1 MLVENEFFDL
11 FLFEETVVL
20 RTKKEGYPL
29 KSFDMITRQFPRL
42 RIQSF
47 PILRKALTEIDIDH
61 GIGAWLPLVEVTV
74 SKDKMTAYLSV
85 NATIEELETDRTQIL
100 QLANQA
106 LDDKGIIHGRKSVE
120 NEVLLPSEPIVIAIG
135 TPPIKGA
142 DAEIEY
148 ISVPEKKPTMRDDGS
163 ANYYEMN
170 FVTPIK
176 EGEWLGHKVPPQDGV
191 GGMDVFGNK
200 ISALRGKDK
209 TLAFEKKSVLELNE
223 TDKVILRAAHGGAL
237 EYVNGKVSVGKQL
250 VVNGDVG
257 PETGSITF
265 EGAVTVTG
273 TVLAGF
279 SVVATGDISVEG
291 NEGVTN
297 AQVIQSSE
305 GDVYVK
311 GGVFGGGETVIEAK
325 GSIFIKHANNC
336 KLYAK
341 EIHVGLYILGSD
353 VIAHHIFLDKSRGKI
368 IGGHIDALFSIECA
382 YAGNTHERPTIL
394 QARGVDKELL
404 LGEIQA
410 KAKKLKQRQEMIVK
424 LEGHLIQFEEAGISP
439 SGPQAEAVDKMKLAI
454 QTHQDEILELDQEI
468 QLDLQRL
475 KTAVPAKI
483 EVTKEAYAGTVLQVG
498 MKTTTLHNPTKGI
511 FTLVDGLLN
520 V

>member
-1 MLVENEFFDL
+1 MLVENDFFDL
-11 FLFEETVVL
+11 FLFEENVIL
-20 RTKKEGYPL
+20 RTKKVGYPL
-29 KSFDMITRQFPRL
+29 KSFDVITRQFPRL

-47 PILRKALTEIDIDH
+47 LTLRKALTEVDIEH
-61 GIGAWLPLVEVTV
+61 SIGAWLPLVEVTV
-74 SKDKMTAYLSV
+74 SKDKMSAQLSI
-85 NATIEELETDRTQIL
+85 NATIEELESNRAEIL
-100 QLANQA
+100 RLANQA
-106 LDDKGIIHGRKSVE
+106 LDDRGIIHGRKVVE
-120 NEVLLPSEPIVIAIG
+120 NEVLLPSEPIIIATG
-135 TPPIKGA
+135 TEPIKGA
-142 DAEIEY
+142 DAAIEY
-148 ISVPEKKPTMRDDGS
+148 ITIPEKKPSMRDDGS

-176 EGEWLGHKVPPQDGV
+176 EGEWLGEKVPPQDGV
-191 GGMDVFGNK
+191 VGMDVFGTK
-200 ISALRGKDK
+200 LTAMRGQDK
-209 TLAFEKKSVLELNE
+209 SLSFEKKSVLELNE
-223 TDKVILRAAHGGAL
+223 EDKIILRAAHGGAL
-237 EYVNGKVSVGKQL
+237 EYVNGKVGVGKQL
-250 VVNGDVG
+250 IVNGDVG
-257 PETGSITF
+257 PETGSIRF

-279 SVVATGDISVEG
+279 SIVATGDISIEG

-297 AQVIQSSE
+297 AEVIQSAE

-311 GGVFGGGETVIEAK
+311 GGVFGGGETVIEAQ

-353 VIAHHIFLDKSRGKI
+353 VIAHHIFLDKNRGKI
-368 IGGHIDALFSIECA
+368 IGGHMDALFSIECA

-394 QARGVDKELL
+394 QARGIDKEGL

-410 KAKKLKQRQEMIVK
+410 KAKKLKERQDMIAK
-424 LEGHLIQFEEAGISP
+424 LDGHLLQFEEAGISP
-439 SGPQAEAVDKMKLAI
+439 SGPQAEAVEKMKLTI
-454 QTHQDEILELDQEI
+454 QTHQEEILELDQEI
-468 QLDLQRL
+468 QIDLQKM

-483 EVTKEAYAGTVLQVG
+483 EVTKEAYAGTVIQVG

-511 FTLVDGLLN
+511 FTLIDGLLN